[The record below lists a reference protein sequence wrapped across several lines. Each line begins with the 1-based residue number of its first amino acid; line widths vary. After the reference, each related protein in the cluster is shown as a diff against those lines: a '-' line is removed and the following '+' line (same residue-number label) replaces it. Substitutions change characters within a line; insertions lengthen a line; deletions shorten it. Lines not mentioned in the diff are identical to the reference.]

1 MEVIHNPAQMQQ
13 HCRELRKAGKRIGL
27 VPTMGALHQGHLSL
41 LEEANRQ
48 ADVSI
53 MSIFVNPTQFGP
65 REDFDRYPRPFEQD
79 CAVAE
84 KNGCD
89 IVWAPAAEQMY
100 PRHFDTVVSVE
111 RLSTK
116 LEGAIRPLHFRGVT
130 TVVLKLLNVVGPDFA
145 VFGQKDAQQVVIIKR
160 MIRDLNIPM
169 DILVMPIVR
178 DADGLAI
185 SSRNRYLTPK
195 ERDEAPL
202 LHEGLL
208 EAQRAFESGER
219 DSALL
224 RAIITDVIKKAEAL
238 ELEYA
243 EVVDTATLEP
253 VSALTASA
261 LIPVACKARESATRL
276 IDNIVVGGE
285 L

>member
-1 MEVIHNPAQMQQ
+1 
-13 HCRELRKAGKRIGL
+13 
-27 VPTMGALHQGHLSL
+27 
-41 LEEANRQ
+41 
-48 ADVSI
+48 
-53 MSIFVNPTQFGP
+53 
-65 REDFDRYPRPFEQD
+65 
-79 CAVAE
+79 
-84 KNGCD
+84 
-89 IVWAPAAEQMY
+89 MY